1 MNIDSGRTPTV
12 SAAAFRGSEVLLVKH
27 GEAASH
33 LTGVYG
39 LPGGRLESGESLLDA
54 AVREFEE
61 ETGFRAERDSMSLL
75 STVFNGDIH
84 RKSGEILKT
93 AWHIFA
99 VSNFTGELRE
109 TDETSPEW
117 VEIDTMSSLNLLPNT
132 EVAVREALS
141 IIEKI

>member
-1 MNIDSGRTPTV
+1 MQDSGRTPTV
-12 SAAAFRGSEVLLVKH
+12 SAAAFRGNEVLLVRH
-27 GEAASH
+27 GESASH

-39 LPGGRLESGESLLDA
+39 IPGGRLESGESLLDA

-61 ETGFRAERDSMSLL
+61 ETGLLAERDSMKLL
-75 STVFNGDIH
+75 PTVFNGDIH

-93 AWHIFA
+93 AWHIF
-99 VSNFTGELRE
+99 VIQNFSGELRE

-117 VEIDTMSSLNLLPNT
+117 VEIDNMSSLNLLPNT
-132 EVAVREALS
+132 ELAVREALS

>member
-1 MNIDSGRTPTV
+1 MGIKSGRTPTV

-61 ETGFRAERDSMSLL
+61 ETGLLAERDSMKEI
-75 STVFNGDIH
+75 STVFNGDIQ
-84 RKSGEILKT
+84 RKSGEILET
-93 AWHIFA
+93 AWHVFA
-99 VSNFTGELRE
+99 LRNFSGELRE
-109 TDETSPEW
+109 TDEASPEW
-117 VEIDTMSSLNLLPNT
+117 VEIDVLSSLNLLPNT
-132 EVAVREALS
+132 EVAIKEALS